1 MKIEKNKN
9 NIVDFVGDKV
19 FDYLNKYVNTESN
32 DTLIVHTT
40 NLFNIING
48 NKKTKNIINLGKIN
62 NIRFINKFFEGVN
75 HKLVNDDIFIC
86 CTETIQSRRK
96 RQKIQSIPILRNIFY
111 FFEFLFLRVFPKLWG
126 LKKVYFVITRGRRRL
141 LSKAEVLGR
150 LVSCGF
156 EIVDYLTINGILYIV
171 TKKIKDPEFND
182 RASYGPLYSM
192 PRVGKGGKTI
202 YVYKFR
208 TMHPF
213 AEYLQEYIVNK
224 HGYSSTGKPK
234 DDYRLTPWGKVF
246 RKYWIDEAPQ
256 LINIL
261 KFDLK
266 IVGIR
271 PVSKFY
277 FDSLP
282 EEIKKRRLKHKPG
295 CIPPYVSLN
304 RNSSV
309 EEVIKAEVEYMI
321 EKEKNKYSTDLK
333 YFLKAI
339 YNILLKGKRSA

>member
-1 MKIEKNKN
+1 LKKGNN
-9 NIVDFVGDKV
+9 NIIDFVGQKV
-19 FDYLNKYVNTESN
+19 YNYISKFVDVESSTN
-32 DTLIVHTT
+32 LIIHTT
-40 NLFNIING
+40 NLFNIIY
-48 NKKTKNIINLGKIN
+48 TKETSNIVNLSKVN
-62 NIRFINKFFEGVN
+62 NIRFINKFFKGVN
-75 HKLVNDDIFIC
+75 KKIDVGDLFIC
-86 CTETIQSRRK
+86 CSETIVLRRK
-96 RQKIQSIPILRNIFY
+96 RQKIKSFPILRNIY
-111 FFEFLFLRVFPKLWG
+111 YVLEFVFLRVFPKIWG
-126 LKKVYFVITRGRRRL
+126 LKKIYFLITRGRRRL

-156 EIVDYLTINGILYIV
+156 EIIDYTSINGILYIV
-171 TKKIKDPEFND
+171 TRKIKEPENIK

-192 PRVGKGGKTI
+192 PRVGKGGKI
-202 YVYKFR
+202 IHVYKFR

-213 AEYLQEYIVNK
+213 AEYLQEYIVTK

-234 DDYRLTPWGKVF
+234 NDFRLTSWGKFF
-246 RKYWIDEAPQ
+246 RKFWIDETPQ
-256 LINIL
+256 LLNIL
-261 KFDLK
+261 KLDLK

-282 EEIKKRRLKHKPG
+282 EDIKNRRLNHKPG

-309 EEVIKAEVEYMI
+309 EEVIKAEVQYMI
-321 EKEKNKYSTDLK
+321 DKEKNKYLTDIV

-339 YNILLKGKRSA
+339 YNITIRGKRSA